1 MEASTPATGSAR
13 ATLWLALGAGAGL
26 VCAAVGLLAPG
37 SGEGSLPTNAA
48 ATVNGVVIRLEAYER
63 AVEALAA
70 DRRDA
75 IGPQERRH
83 VLDRMLEE
91 ELLVQRGLALGLAEH
106 DRRVR
111 GDIVSAVIELV
122 VSQADDEE
130 PDAESVR
137 AFYDENRDYFART
150 ERLLVRALAV
160 RGEPLRSEEEART
173 RAEQAVARLRAGEDW
188 VAVEEALGDAQVA
201 PVPRDLLPP
210 AKLGEYL
217 GPTSA
222 RAASD
227 LAVGAISDPLRVAT
241 GYQVLQLL
249 ERAPGFAP
257 PLAEV
262 EAEVRAEMRRR
273 AGDRAL
279 REYLDDLRDEADVR
293 VRSAV

>member
-1 MEASTPATGSAR
+1 
-13 ATLWLALGAGAGL
+13 LALGAAAGL
-26 VCAAVGLLAPG
+26 ACAAIGVLAPG
-37 SGEGSLPTNAA
+37 SGEGTLPTNAA

-63 AVEALAA
+63 AVQALAA

-75 IGPQERRH
+75 VGVEERRH

-111 GDIVSAVIELV
+111 GDLVSAVIELV

-130 PDAESVR
+130 PDGASVR
-137 AFYDENRDYFART
+137 AFYEENRDYFART
-150 ERLLVRALAV
+150 ERLLVRSLLV
-160 RGEPLRSEEEART
+160 RGEPLRSEEEARS
-173 RAEQAVARLRAGEDW
+173 RAGQAVTRLRAGEDW
-188 VAVEEALGDAQVA
+188 AAVEEALGDAQVA

-210 AKLGEYL
+210 PKLREYL

-222 RAASD
+222 DAASR
-227 LAVGAISDPLRVAT
+227 LEVGGISDPQRAAT

-262 EAEVRAEMRRR
+262 ESEVRAEMRRR

-279 REYLDDLRDEADVR
+279 REYLDDLREEADVR
-293 VRSAV
+293 VRNAV